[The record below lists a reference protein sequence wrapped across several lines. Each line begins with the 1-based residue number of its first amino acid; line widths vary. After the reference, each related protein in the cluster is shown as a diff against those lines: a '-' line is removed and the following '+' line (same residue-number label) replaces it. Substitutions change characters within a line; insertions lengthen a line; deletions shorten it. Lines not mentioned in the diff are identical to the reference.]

1 MTPLNFRPFQLPQFA
16 RDLGIIQKISAGFT
30 LVIGVAVVGVST
42 GLMLGERAEQRS
54 LDALE
59 VASEHQLLLRDLER
73 AVLELQDHPQKLLNV
88 VGNSVWIQY
97 EKSRFIIHLQ
107 QVVELTEELEK
118 TTRSSTLIDPKQGAI
133 LQTLGEEYRRAAAA
147 YRERIEALWAI
158 AKPETV
164 SLAPEAVQRGRQV
177 ILAEMSAGPA
187 LQIQVR
193 FERLAEQL
201 LKETAAA
208 TQRYR
213 AAQDSFAAAREL
225 RRLIVVGALMAS
237 ALAALALAW
246 LLSRAI
252 ARPVEYVTEMAQHIT
267 DQANFELQIA
277 VTGRD
282 ETGRLAESLNQL
294 VQRMRGLLAEQGQR
308 AVELERA
315 RVVAE
320 KANQAK
326 SDFLANMNHEL
337 RTPLNGIL
345 GYAQILDRDRDLTTQ
360 QRQGVQIIQRCGTH
374 LLTLI
379 NDVLD
384 LAKIEARRVELYPQP
399 LAFKSFLLTTSEI
412 CRIRAE
418 EKKIAFQDEIADD
431 LPTAI
436 HADEKRLRQVL
447 LNLLSNAVKFTDQGT
462 VTLRVFRVD
471 PSSNSNLRP
480 SPDGA
485 TDQGAYGEIHDAIA
499 GDLDLAAPQSQVLE
513 QYEDQKSE
521 EESKQ
526 SARNTIRFEI
536 EDTGLG
542 MPSEKLSKIFLPFEQ
557 LGNRAQKEQGTGLG
571 LAISQQIVEL
581 MGGQLQVTSQMGQ
594 GSRFWFDLTF
604 SEDAPDQDPLDPSH
618 QAPVIG
624 YLGKR
629 RCILVVDDY
638 EENRAV
644 LRGMLEPLGFYVK
657 EASNGR
663 EGLERVQQWRPD
675 LIITDVVMPEL
686 DGLEMTR
693 RLRVFTEYQ
702 AFKKIPIVVS
712 SASLSLPN
720 RRASMRAGCNAVLPK
735 PVKFDDLL
743 ITIRQILNVQWQYE
757 DQQQPLAFSAQSK
770 TLGNGLALE
779 SIHPHHNG
787 GGKIQEQCHGS
798 ENLSHGI
805 RSGRP
810 GQGQVVPSMA
820 APGAM
825 PEPSRK
831 TSHIMMPNP
840 KDLRLL
846 HDAAS
851 AGFLSQVRAITQGL
865 TDQNPSYHPFAERVM
880 RWADDLDL
888 EAIAEWIAPH
898 LEVEPVSSSDPS

>member
-1 MTPLNFRPFQLPQFA
+1 MAPLDFRPFRLPQFSKN
-16 RDLGIIQKISAGFT
+16 LGIIQKISAGFT
-30 LVIGVAVVGVST
+30 LVISVAVVGVST
-42 GLMLGERAEQRS
+42 GLVLGERAEQRS
-54 LDALE
+54 LEALE
-59 VASEHQLLLRDLER
+59 AASEHKLLLRDLER
-73 AVLELQDHPQKLLNV
+73 AVLELQDHPQKLLSV

-97 EKSRFIIHLQ
+97 EKSRFAIHLQ
-107 QVVELTEELEK
+107 QVIDLAKELE
-118 TTRSSTLIDPKQGAI
+118 TTALSSRLVNPNQGQT
-133 LQTLGEEYRRAAAA
+133 LQTLGGDYRRTAAA

-208 TQRYR
+208 TQRYE

-225 RRLIVVGALMAS
+225 RRFIVVGALMAS

-252 ARPVEYVTEMAQHIT
+252 ARPVEYVTEMAQQIT

-294 VQRMRGLLAEQGQR
+294 VQRVRGLLAEQGQR

-315 RVVAE
+315 RVTAE

-345 GYAQILDRDRDLTTQ
+345 GYAQILDRDRDLTAQ

-412 CRIRAE
+412 CRIKAE
-418 EKKIAFQDEIADD
+418 EKKIGFQDEIADD

-436 HADEKRLRQVL
+436 CADEKRLRQVL
-447 LNLLSNAVKFTDQGT
+447 LNLLSNAVKFTDHGM

-471 PSSNSNLRP
+471 QSSNSNLKPNSKDTNRQ
-480 SPDGA
+480 A
-485 TDQGAYGEIHDAIA
+485 ARGEIYEAIA
-499 GDLDLAAPQSQVLE
+499 LDSESTLDQVPEQDENLDQNQNQDQDKKIDQQS
-513 QYEDQKSE
+513 S
-521 EESKQ
+521 
-526 SARNTIRFEI
+526 NIIRFEI

-542 MPSEKLSKIFLPFEQ
+542 MPSEKLNKIFLPFEQ

-581 MGGQLQVTSQMGQ
+581 MGGQLQVTSQIGK

-604 SEDAPDQDPLDPSH
+604 SEELPDQESLEHNNQVPI
-618 QAPVIG
+618 AG

-644 LRGMLEPLGFYVK
+644 LRGMLEPLGFNIK

-663 EGLERVQQWRPD
+663 EGLERVRQWRPD

-693 RLRVFTEYQ
+693 RLRVFNEYQ
-702 AFKKIPIVVS
+702 EFKQIPIVVS

-720 RRASMRAGCNAVLPK
+720 RRASVRAGCSGILPK

-743 ITIRQILNVQWQYE
+743 IIIRQTLNLQWQYE
-757 DQQQPLAFSAQSK
+757 QQRQPPISLTRSK
-770 TLGNGLALE
+770 VMENGSSSKLM
-779 SIHPHHNG
+779 NG
-787 GGKIQEQCHGS
+787 
-798 ENLSHGI
+798 SHVKT
-805 RSGRP
+805 
-810 GQGQVVPSMA
+810 QGQHHETWVSTNGANSNVSSQHQDLFSMA
-820 APGAM
+820 APDVTS
-825 PEPSRK
+825 ELSRK
-831 TSHIMMPNP
+831 KNGITMPNS
-840 KDLRLL
+840 KDLKLL

-865 TDQNPSYHPFAERVM
+865 TDQNPCYHPFAERVM
-880 RWADDLDL
+880 RWADELDL

-898 LEVEPVSSSDPS
+898 LEVEP